1 MRFTPQSLSN
11 LLGVHFMGFPP
22 FPLIASGMIFVVM
35 DGAECDGEFV
45 DLI

>member
-1 MRFTPQSLSN
+1 
-11 LLGVHFMGFPP
+11 MGFPP

-45 DLI
+45 DLISSATWISATR